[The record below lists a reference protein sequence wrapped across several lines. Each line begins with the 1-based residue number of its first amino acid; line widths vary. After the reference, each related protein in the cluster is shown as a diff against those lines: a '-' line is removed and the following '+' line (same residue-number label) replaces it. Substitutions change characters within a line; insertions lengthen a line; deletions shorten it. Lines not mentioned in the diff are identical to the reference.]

1 MIVRESGHS
10 ASGDARRSAVEF
22 EPGHVA
28 VRAISQEAFESRFQ
42 FRRGVRLHD
51 TKGIKAP
58 RAGPFRKR
66 SLNLNWIFQKSRL
79 A

>member
-1 MIVRESGHS
+1 
-10 ASGDARRSAVEF
+10 
-22 EPGHVA
+22 

-42 FRRGVRLHD
+42 FRRGVRLHH